1 MDFDTLI
8 VAEFAIMLN
17 FFCTKKVEIAEILF
31 SHPNIYYRAFY
42 TFMLLCLPAY
52 FVTEIGLSTI
62 EPSMPLTDTE
72 YVLTSPVS
80 SS

>member
-1 MDFDTLI
+1 MR
-8 VAEFAIMLN
+8 ALN
-17 FFCTKKVEIAEILF
+17 RTGRTVSDK
-31 SHPNIYYRAFY
+31 SSGSPIYGRPAA
-42 TFMLLCLPAY
+42 FMLLCLPAY

>member
-1 MDFDTLI
+1 MRALNRTGRTAFDKSSESPYGRP
-8 VAEFAIMLN
+8 A
-17 FFCTKKVEIAEILF
+17 
-31 SHPNIYYRAFY
+31 AFI
-42 TFMLLCLPAY
+42 LLCLPAY

-62 EPSMPLTDTE
+62 EPSMPLTATE